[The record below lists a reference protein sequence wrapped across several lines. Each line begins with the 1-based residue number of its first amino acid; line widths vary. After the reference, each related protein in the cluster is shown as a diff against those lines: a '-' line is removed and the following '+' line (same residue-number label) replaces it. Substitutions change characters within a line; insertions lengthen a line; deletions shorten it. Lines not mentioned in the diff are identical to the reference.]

1 MLRFFLIVIAVLA
14 VDQVSKYFI
23 RANFALGE
31 SLPIVD
37 NFFHLTYV
45 ENPGA
50 AFGFLANKTV
60 FFVIL
65 TIIIVAV
72 LLYLAITMKNK
83 HSLSYYALA
92 LVVGGAVGNFWDRV
106 SKGTVTDMFDF
117 RIWPVFNLA
126 DMALVVGLIYIA
138 YRLIFHGEDF

>member
-1 MLRFFLIVIAVLA
+1 MFRFLLVIAVVLA
-14 VDQVSKYFI
+14 ADQLSKYLI
-23 RANFALGE
+23 RANFVLGE
-31 SLPIVD
+31 SLPVID
-37 NFFHLTYV
+37 SFFHLTYV

-65 TIIIVAV
+65 TIIIVTALIV
-72 LLYLAITMKNK
+72 TSVKMKDK

-92 LVVGGAVGNFWDRV
+92 LVVGGALGNFWDRL

-117 RIWPVFNLA
+117 RIWPVFNIA
-126 DMALVVGLIYIA
+126 DMALVVGLLYIA
-138 YRLIFHGEDF
+138 YRLLFHGEDF

>member
-1 MLRFFLIVIAVLA
+1 MFRFLLVVAVILA
-14 VDQVSKYFI
+14 ADQLSKYLI

-31 SLPIVD
+31 SMPIID
-37 NFFHLTYV
+37 NFFHLTYI

-65 TIIIVAV
+65 TVIIVAI
-72 LLYLAITMKNK
+72 LIYLAVKMKNK

-92 LVVGGAVGNFWDRV
+92 LVVGGALGNFYDRL

-117 RIWPVFNLA
+117 RIWPVFNVA
-126 DMALVVGLIYIA
+126 DMALVIGLLYIA